1 MTRFSARFS
10 VAITVVAVLALAP
23 IGYVRLAPDRDECAD
38 EAAFLNGPAID
49 PRTILVMEGE
59 RATDLSKSR
68 LTGTIPTKKG
78 QALTV
83 YTVTRSY
90 GLLPRLLQPV
100 SALPGSF
107 EPDVVERA
115 ELDVEG
121 GRLAF
126 HYTYE
131 QGTLLRLTAYFMTYR
146 LRGIESPFW
155 TLIADS
161 PAVLAEGRWPITL
174 FVVATQTSPAG
185 RKDAERRIED
195 WIRAAWG
202 HYQATCGG

>member
-1 MTRFSARFS
+1 MSGRSDQQQGPHGAARR
-10 VAITVVAVLALAP
+10 A
-23 IGYVRLAPDRDECAD
+23 
-38 EAAFLNGPAID
+38 
-49 PRTILVMEGE
+49 GE
-59 RATDLSKSR
+59 RATDLSRSR
-68 LTGTIPTKKG
+68 LTGAISSKTG

-100 SALPGSF
+100 GALPGSL
-107 EPDVVERA
+107 EPDIVERA

-121 GRLAF
+121 GPLAF
-126 HYTYE
+126 HYAYD
-131 QGTLLRLTAYFMTYR
+131 QDLLRLTAYFMTHR

-174 FVVATQTSPAG
+174 FVVATRTSPAG

-195 WIRAAWG
+195 WIKAAWR
-202 HYQATCGG
+202 HYQATCGA